1 MQRVE
6 WINLIIAQVWP
17 YLDGFLKL
25 VLQSVEE
32 DSNLKSRLAGYHIH
46 SLSFPHG
53 SLGKIPPKLAGIKFH
68 QATHRDEVILGTI
81 DTLLTYYI
89 DKTSNL
95 LLVYQFQELLFKN
108 GMLQI
113 GLLLKSS
120 NSSLLKFYI

>member
-1 MQRVE
+1 MEHSNFKPANVTVPDVNDHQPKHTDLQRVE

-32 DSNLKSRLAGYHIH
+32 DSNLNSRLAGYHIH

-81 DTLLTYYI
+81 DILHDILTKCQNIIY
-89 DKTSNL
+89 SP
-95 LLVYQFQELLFKN
+95 
-108 GMLQI
+108 
-113 GLLLKSS
+113 
-120 NSSLLKFYI
+120 